1 MSPNNVENRGDLFLI
16 KMKTDSI
23 IDQAVFS
30 LYIDLENDRSK
41 ITYGGFNLAK
51 YSQKGASLTYHEINK
66 RSQHW

>member
-16 KMKTDSI
+16 KMKTDGI

-41 ITYGGFNLAK
+41 ISCKNLV
-51 YSQKGASLTYHEINK
+51 
-66 RSQHW
+66 